1 MLKRFLTSLVVRDL
15 MLYNNLDHTH
25 RLFGISR
32 GELQSLQMECKV
44 FYHVNLRIIECMHFD
59 LLYEVFKSFER
70 DVIADVPPEA
80 QVFLNEGVGEWGW

>member
-1 MLKRFLTSLVVRDL
+1 M
-15 MLYNNLDHTH
+15 
-25 RLFGISR
+25 
-32 GELQSLQMECKV
+32 
-44 FYHVNLRIIECMHFD
+44 NLRIIECMHFD